1 MNTPVTLSM
10 RAGAYVT
17 QPGGYAAFIPKP
29 LPPKPGI
36 NVDEEM
42 LMFLSQADRALGR
55 LDGITTMIPDPDFF
69 LAMYVRK
76 EAVLSSQIEGTQAS
90 LLNLLEYEAKAA
102 VRGVPADVTEVV
114 RYVEAMNYGLERI
127 QHLPLSLRVLKEIHA
142 RLLSEGRGADR
153 KPGEFR
159 KSQNWIGA
167 AGCRLDEAVFVPP
180 PVADMNIAMGELE
193 KFIHAQDRI
202 PVLLKCGLL
211 HCQFETIHPFLDGN
225 GRLGRLLITFYLC
238 QQGVLQRPM
247 LYLSYYFKQ
256 HRQEYYDRLKAV
268 RDQGDWE
275 GWLRFFL
282 RGVTEIAREAT
293 DVARRLIEMRE
304 EHRQTLE
311 KAAPRLT
318 NALRLLDDLYRR
330 PVASVGTVAGRLGLG
345 YPGANRLVAL
355 LVDQGILKEI
365 TSKERNRVFVY
376 APYLQLFSDEPVD
389 KEIAASLLGPTQ
401 STS

>member
-1 MNTPVTLSM
+1 MSTPVTRST
-10 RAGAYVT
+10 RAGTYVT
-17 QPGGYAAFIPKP
+17 QPGGYKAFIPKP

-36 NVDEEM
+36 NIDEEM

-55 LDGITTMIPDPDFF
+55 LDGMTTMIPDPDFF

-127 QHLPLSLRVLKEIHA
+127 RHFPLSLRVLKEIHV

-153 KPGEFR
+153 NPGEFR
-159 KSQNWIGA
+159 RSQNWIGA
-167 AGCRLDEAVFVPP
+167 AGCHLDEAVFVPP
-180 PVADMNIAMGELE
+180 PVADMNAAMGDLE
-193 KFIHAQDRI
+193 KFMHAPDRM

-256 HRQEYYDRLKAV
+256 RRQEYYDRLTAV
-268 RDQGDWE
+268 RDLGDWE

-293 DVARRLIEMRE
+293 DVARRVIEMRE
-304 EHRQTLE
+304 EYRKALE

-318 NALRLLDDLYRR
+318 SALRLLDDLYRR
-330 PVASVGTVAGRLGLG
+330 PVASVATVADRLELG
-345 YPGANRLVAL
+345 YPSANRLVAL

-365 TSKERNRVFVY
+365 TSRERNRVFAY
-376 APYLQLFSDEPVD
+376 APYLQLFTDESVD
-389 KEIAASLLGPTQ
+389 REIAASLLESQ
-401 STS
+401 